1 MLSRQSIPILALDI
15 LPGYRMS
22 WWVGNAKS
30 DYRFVKPDH
39 RSMLSIVSR
48 FWPAC
53 LAVTDVVYKRLLGA
67 YLLFRELYQFDH
79 LDRQFDF
86 GLGLPDGW
94 KLGF

>member
-1 MLSRQSIPILALDI
+1 
-15 LPGYRMS
+15 MS

-39 RSMLSIVSR
+39 RSMLSI
-48 FWPAC
+48 
-53 LAVTDVVYKRLLGA
+53 RLLGA

-86 GLGLPDGW
+86 GLGMPDGW